1 MQVLHYY
8 SVVIPNKTGEGEKLL
23 AALKDAGVNMISFW
37 GYPIKGKKAVL
48 DIAPADGTVFKKTI
62 KKCGLEASP
71 KKVAFFIDGEDHV
84 GAVAEIL
91 GKLAGAGINVHA
103 VQAMCAGAG
112 RFGALVQVA
121 EADEKKA
128 KKVLA

>member
-1 MQVLHYY
+1 MQVLNYY
-8 SVVIPNKTGEGEKLL
+8 SVVIPNKAGEGAKLL
-23 AALKDAGVNMISFW
+23 GALKDAGVNLISFW

-48 DIAPADGTVFKKTI
+48 DIAPADGKVFAKTM
-62 KKCGLEASP
+62 KSCGLATSP

-91 GKLAGAGINVHA
+91 GKLAAAGINVHA
-103 VQAMCAGAG
+103 VQALCAGAG
-112 RFGALVQVA
+112 RFGSLVQVA

-128 KKVLA
+128 RKVLA